1 MVHMNGSSG
10 PMGQMN
16 MNSMPMAGMPMGPEQ
31 VRGFVPSLS
40 LTFSPLFS
48 GENQSL
54 NYNVKVLDRFLTWM
68 FNLKYTILEKTFGLK
83 ALGHLIL
90 LETWYLRTES
100 ASQSHVANRPW
111 RRRDSFLLDE
121 VCVLLMFLLV
131 ANRNIADMSTP

>member
-1 MVHMNGSSG
+1 
-10 PMGQMN
+10 